1 MHVLLKSEEEEN
13 YCAKCCKTVK
23 IIEHMFA
30 SIPNFQEK
38 IELSYEDV
46 YSNET
51 KKKYGDLLP
60 PAIIFEDHVLTEGHV
75 PIMKKLARDLFRV
88 IEPAKL

>member
-1 MHVLLKSEEEEN
+1 
-13 YCAKCCKTVK
+13 
-23 IIEHMFA
+23 MFA
-30 SIPNFQEK
+30 SIPDFKEK

-51 KKKYGDLLP
+51 KKKFGDLLP
-60 PAIIFEDHVLTEGHV
+60 PTIIFEGQVLTEGHV

-88 IEPAKL
+88 IEPAN